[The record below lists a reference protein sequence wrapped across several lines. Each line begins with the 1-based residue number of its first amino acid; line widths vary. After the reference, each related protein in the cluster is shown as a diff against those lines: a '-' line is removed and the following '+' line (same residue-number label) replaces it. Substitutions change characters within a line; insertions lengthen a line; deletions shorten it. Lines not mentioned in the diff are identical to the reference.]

1 MVQIYNKNRVIQD
14 RYCQVLKTKKVRNSL
29 SFTPFPMDVYRYLSI
44 LTLHLQ
50 SLHFVQNNGQNAIS
64 RHTSIFLLLRNSVHR
79 KYIFK

>member
-44 LTLHLQ
+44 LTLLPQ
-50 SLHFVQNNGQNAIS
+50 SQRLEHRS
-64 RHTSIFLLLRNSVHR
+64 YHSERRCLPDLR
-79 KYIFK
+79 

>member
-44 LTLHLQ
+44 LTLL
-50 SLHFVQNNGQNAIS
+50 SLFCLCAMCNF
-64 RHTSIFLLLRNSVHR
+64 RFHR
-79 KYIFK
+79 DKHK

>member
-44 LTLHLQ
+44 LTLLPLNSHLAMY
-50 SLHFVQNNGQNAIS
+50 SLNLYTKG
-64 RHTSIFLLLRNSVHR
+64 
-79 KYIFK
+79 

>member
-44 LTLHLQ
+44 LTLLPQ
-50 SLHFVQNNGQNAIS
+50 SQHPVHCHCSCLNPDLHCY
-64 RHTSIFLLLRNSVHR
+64 LPDLR
-79 KYIFK
+79 